1 MKNIHAF
8 TETGPA
14 YYPGYISI
22 NEENGVISITV
33 RSSGNNNPPGAFIRL
48 DTEQLAALHADI
60 GAYLGKPA
68 GEPEISTNPVDPGVQ
83 MAAPIKRRA
92 KATPGAPVGQK

>member
-14 YYPGYISI
+14 FYPGYISV
-22 NEENGVISITV
+22 NDENGVISITV
-33 RSSGNNNPPGAFIRL
+33 RSSGNNNPPGSFIRL
-48 DTEQLAALHADI
+48 NNEQLAALHADI

-68 GEPEISTNPVDPGVQ
+68 GEPEISTDSVDPGVQ
-83 MAAPIKRRA
+83 MAAPIRRRA
-92 KATPGAPVGQK
+92 KTNPAAPLRQK